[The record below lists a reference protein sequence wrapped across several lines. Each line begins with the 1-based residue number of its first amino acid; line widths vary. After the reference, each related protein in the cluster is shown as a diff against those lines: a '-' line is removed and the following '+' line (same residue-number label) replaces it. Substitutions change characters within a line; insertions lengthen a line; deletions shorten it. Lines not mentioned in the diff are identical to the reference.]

1 MGNPTLTEEAECTWP
16 ARLGSWAERAP
27 ESSTLCRT
35 ERRIPWRLRPPT
47 VGDVREVL
55 REAARNRTPLFP
67 VSRGRNW
74 GYGSHLPS
82 RDGSVVL
89 DLSALNAIGDL
100 DRASLS
106 VRIEPGVTQ
115 SDLYEFLRIHAPDLA
130 MNVTGSGLGTSV
142 LGNALDRGM
151 GYAGEK
157 DRDVYAIEVLLPDGS
172 FVGPVDGVHHKS
184 RQHPA
189 GVSTDALFFQSNF
202 GIVVGARLR
211 LRIRQEAEDAVILQG
226 PFESVVETL
235 KAAYEQRLVDGPTH
249 VSEPGRTK
257 RIGFGLLRTL
267 WGRDPSPQEVLDCFP
282 EQGTFNALVP
292 MSGRRRVVNAAWKE
306 LKGMAKPGVR
316 LQKVNAGLV
325 AFAAK
330 WLARFGARNKAARI
344 LALRPILALTWGEP
358 SDAGLASLDGYKG
371 GDPDRAGRGAIYGNA
386 VSSFDPAAARKAE
399 GIVRSGW
406 KDCAF
411 TWITL
416 DSTCMLTIYTLH
428 FDDRQADEVHAAN
441 ASIIKELRSSGF
453 PQYRLDIDTPAAPG
467 ADAVTRRLKSAFD
480 PLGLIAP
487 GRYETKCVDA

>member
-1 MGNPTLTEEAECTWP
+1 L
-16 ARLGSWAERAP
+16 
-27 ESSTLCRT
+27 
-35 ERRIPWRLRPPT
+35 
-47 VGDVREVL
+47 
-55 REAARNRTPLFP
+55 P
-67 VSRGRNW
+67 V
-74 GYGSHLPS
+74 

-89 DLSALNAIGDL
+89 DLSGLNAIGDL

-115 SDLYEFLRIHAPDLA
+115 GDLYQFLRANAPDLA

-151 GYAGEK
+151 GYVGEK
-157 DRDVYAIEVLLPDGS
+157 DRDVYALEVVLPDGS
-172 FVGPVDGVHHKS
+172 SVGPVQGIHHKS

-189 GVSTDALFFQSNF
+189 GISSDALFFQSNL

-211 LRIRQEAEDAVILQG
+211 LRMRQEAQDAVIVQG
-226 PFESVVETL
+226 PFESVVATL
-235 KAAYEQRLVDGPTH
+235 KSAYEQKLIDSPTH

-267 WGRDPSPQEVLDCFP
+267 WGRDPSPQEVIDCFP

-292 MSGRRRVVNAAWKE
+292 MSGRRRVVDAAWRE
-306 LKGMAKPGVR
+306 LRALAGPGVK
-316 LQKVNAGLV
+316 LQRANANKIRI
-325 AFAAK
+325 AAK
-330 WLARFGARNKAARI
+330 WLARLGARNKAARI

-358 SDAGLASLDGYKG
+358 SDAGLASLDGYRG
-371 GDPDRAGRGAIYGNA
+371 GDPDLATRGAIYGNA
-386 VSSFDPAAARKAE
+386 VSSFDAAEAKKAE
-399 GIVRSGW
+399 AIVRAHW

-428 FDDRQADEVHAAN
+428 FDDRQATDVHRAN
-441 ASIIKELRSSGF
+441 ASIVKELRSAGL

-467 ADAVTRRLKSAFD
+467 AESVIRRLKSSFD

-487 GRYETKCVDA
+487 GRYES